1 MLSKEL
7 LDQVKKLND
16 DDKLALFRTLLADP
30 ALEQYAFDPTGLRYN
45 YELAQKLLEELERV
59 EEATEPEIK

>member
-1 MLSKEL
+1 MLPKEL

-30 ALEQYAFDPTGLRYN
+30 ALEQYTFDPTGLRYN
-45 YELAQKLLEELERV
+45 YELAQTMLELLEQTKV
-59 EEATEPEIK
+59 STEPEIE